1 MAINFQENGKIMR
14 IRVFIENEGRS
25 NRKNIFNEKTLEY
38 IESTT
43 VTGEYPYPYGFI
55 LNTTGGD
62 GDNVD
67 CFVVTGRPLKSGQVV
82 ECEPVGLM
90 EQTES
95 SWERPEEQE
104 EDHTVL
110 AVPAGKTAV
119 IDEAFR
125 SSMRAFVL
133 HIFDHIPGKSTAVG
147 KFLGKE
153 EAIRY
158 ILKCSDTP

>member
-1 MAINFQENGKIMR
+1 VFTIK
-14 IRVFIENEGRS
+14 VFIENEGRS
-25 NRKNIFNEKTLEY
+25 NRKNIYNEKTLEY
-38 IESTT
+38 LESTT

-67 CFVVTGRPLKSGQVV
+67 CFVLTDKPLKSGQLV
-82 ECEPVGLM
+82 ECEPVALM

-95 SWERPEEQE
+95 SWENPDEQE

-110 AVPAGKTAV
+110 AALIGEAAV
-119 IDEAFR
+119 IDEVFKA
-125 SSMRAFVL
+125 SMREFVL
-133 HIFDHIPGKSTAVG
+133 HIFDHIPGKKTTVG
-147 KFLGKE
+147 EFWGKE

-158 ILKCSDTP
+158 INTCKDKS